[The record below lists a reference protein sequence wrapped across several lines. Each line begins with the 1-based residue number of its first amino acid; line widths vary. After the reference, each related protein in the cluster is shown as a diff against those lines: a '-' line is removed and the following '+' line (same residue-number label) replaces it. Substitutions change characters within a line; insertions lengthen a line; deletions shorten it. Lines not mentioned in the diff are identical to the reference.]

1 MVYIQKEGRPHKNY
15 LFIEMCPLS
24 ETAQQLST
32 HIYMYLLNKRKEM
45 FAYSPEGTIK
55 FTDTKRVSNFL

>member
-1 MVYIQKEGRPHKNY
+1 
-15 LFIEMCPLS
+15 MCPLS

-45 FAYSPEGTIK
+45 FAYSLEGTVK
-55 FTDTKRVSNFL
+55 FTDTLQEKNFNFQRKSQQHSLP